1 MKIYCDT
8 DSLLNNVERH
18 REQNDARRE
27 LEAIKDLLG
36 RRHTDTLKIC
46 RSRLAL
52 RELERTP
59 DQDQRARLRADY
71 ENLEQIPQDERVY
84 GFNNEIDRHG
94 CSSCYPLVSDVQD
107 EKICLELQAH
117 GIGRGDAQHITQAV
131 CNKCEVFLTRDV
143 DSIISQRLWIEER
156 FPGLRVRLPT
166 ELLEELRLGGHLG
179 CRPVHE

>member
-46 RSRLAL
+46 RSRVAL

-94 CSSCYPLVSDVQD
+94 CS
-107 EKICLELQAH
+107 
-117 GIGRGDAQHITQAV
+117 IGLTASMGTVRTL
-131 CNKCEVFLTRDV
+131 FL
-143 DSIISQRLWIEER
+143 
-156 FPGLRVRLPT
+156 
-166 ELLEELRLGGHLG
+166 
-179 CRPVHE
+179 